1 MNSGDQGTQKR
12 KPKVFTPVTMR
23 MIKDAP
29 TRPDDVLEMDGEAID
44 DVSLNLESTCRL
56 LWLED

>member
-1 MNSGDQGTQKR
+1 MSSGDQGTQKR

-29 TRPDDVLEMDGEAID
+29 TRPDDVLEIDGEAVD
-44 DVSLNLESTCRL
+44 DVSKKLKSSFRL